1 MGDLLLQVNSYLDT
15 VLKNDTMA
23 CQPAVLEFLGA
34 LHVATTKKPKYLPR
48 LSIPQAALSDVVQPG
63 DLFLFCTPGLLQKA
77 YRTVKRCGWDH
88 VGVVAEDRQ
97 RDTVLLE
104 ATQDGVQAYSL
115 QERLTQWRKTYP
127 DIQIAYRKLKAVRD
141 RRFYRCIDH
150 FVATNVGK
158 EFSLLGY
165 TRTVLGNSYIL
176 FAVVCFFQRKEF
188 LLLQ

>member
-1 MGDLLLQVNSYLDT
+1 MRSGRDTAFMGDLLLQVNSYFDT
-15 VLKNDTMA
+15 ILASDTMA
-23 CQPAVLEFLGA
+23 CHPSTLEFLGA
-34 LHVATTKKPKYLPR
+34 LHVATTKKLKYLPR
-48 LSIPQAALSDVVQPG
+48 LSIPQAALADVVQLG

-97 RDTVLLE
+97 GDMVLLE

-115 QERLTQWRKTYP
+115 QERLSQWRKTYS
-127 DIQIAYRKLKAVRD
+127 DIQIAYRKLKTVRD

-158 EFSLLGY
+158 QFSLLGY
-165 TRTVLGNSYIL
+165 TR
-176 FAVVCFFQRKEF
+176 AVSGHT
-188 LLLQ
+188 LL